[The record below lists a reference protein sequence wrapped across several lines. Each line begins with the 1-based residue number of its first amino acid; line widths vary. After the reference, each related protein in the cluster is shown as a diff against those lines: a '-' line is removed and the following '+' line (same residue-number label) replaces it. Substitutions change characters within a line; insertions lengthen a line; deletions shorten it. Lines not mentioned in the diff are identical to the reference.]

1 MECVIYQQMGR
12 TSMNARVIKVDGQLV
27 AQVAHDGQWRRATT
41 AQAAKIMR
49 NALEHSLLQAG
60 DEVVA
65 WAGNRMVRGTFIGYV
80 AGEIEVCVSR
90 DDHVFTAHVL
100 PLAVA
105 RRSGVWAFRRDMQVA
120 AYVGECWTAC
130 RWVGYED
137 GRHSVRIG
145 GSTVTCDRAHVAAD
159 AIAMG
164 LIEG

>member
-1 MECVIYQQMGR
+1 MERVIYQQMGR
-12 TSMNARVIKVDGQLV
+12 TSLTARVIKVDGQLV

-41 AQAAKIMR
+41 AQAANIMR

-60 DEVVA
+60 DQVVA
-65 WAGNRMVRGTFIGYV
+65 WDGSRMVRGTFIGYV

-90 DDHVFTAHVL
+90 DYHVFTAHVL

-105 RRSGVWAFRRDMQVA
+105 RRSGVWVFRRHMQVA
-120 AYVGECWTAC
+120 AYMGERWTAA

-137 GRHSVRIG
+137 GRHSVRVG
-145 GSTVTCDRAHVAAD
+145 GTTVTCDRAHVAAD
-159 AIAMG
+159 ALSMG